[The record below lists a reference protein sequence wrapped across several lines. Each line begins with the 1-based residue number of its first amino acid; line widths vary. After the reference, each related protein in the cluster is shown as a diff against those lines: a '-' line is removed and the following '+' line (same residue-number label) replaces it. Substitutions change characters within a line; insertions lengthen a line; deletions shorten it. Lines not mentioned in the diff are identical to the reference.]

1 MPFLCETMKSMNN
14 SALVV
19 RREEDET
26 WEEFKQTRVQRSRKE
41 GSLVMFGSREREGAG
56 GGNLELWI
64 ING

>member
-26 WEEFKQTRVQRSRKE
+26 WEEFK
-41 GSLVMFGSREREGAG
+41 
-56 GGNLELWI
+56 
-64 ING
+64 